1 MKDIRSILEH
11 RLADVTIRTSQTT
24 ANRFTEWVAQNV
36 ADAPDLLSVAWDVW
50 DAATSETESALADA
64 FDKAQTWLN
73 ERTLTEDLEDGF
85 NDAFEDHL
93 RQVEFNNWAVIN
105 SVDLEWFDKENAD
118 KWAAADLGPENYTEC
133 LPDLHLGRPHENGP
147 VGPATH
153 PRSYEFAELPIGAM
167 LAWLAADAGAD
178 LPRNAD
184 YAAIYDLVARAV
196 AREIQTVAG
205 ETDHELTWPGLYSL
219 LIDAYGGENPD
230 HAGSLIHQLQQ
241 AAAD

>member
-11 RLADVTIRTSQTT
+11 RLADVTIHTSQTT

-50 DAATSETESALADA
+50 DAATSETESALAAA

-118 KWAAADLGPENYTEC
+118 KWAAADLGP
-133 LPDLHLGRPHENGP
+133 
-147 VGPATH
+147 
-153 PRSYEFAELPIGAM
+153 
-167 LAWLAADAGAD
+167 
-178 LPRNAD
+178 
-184 YAAIYDLVARAV
+184 
-196 AREIQTVAG
+196 
-205 ETDHELTWPGLYSL
+205 
-219 LIDAYGGENPD
+219 
-230 HAGSLIHQLQQ
+230 
-241 AAAD
+241 